1 MAFVVAGLVWEVEEE
16 VCYGIAVV
24 IEEGCEVGDWSL
36 NRVVVGVD
44 AEGVIAGVA
53 LGRRGFGLP
62 ASMGLGSASEQ
73 SARESETYLFWL
85 CVSDIKGFS
94 TGHHRCMGVRNL
106 LLTQEAHLDC
116 SRCCRPF

>member
-1 MAFVVAGLVWEVEEE
+1 MGRHGAGLAFVVAGLVWEVEEE

-24 IEEGCEVGDWSL
+24 IEEGCKVGDWSL

-62 ASMGLGSASEQ
+62 VLAL
-73 SARESETYLFWL
+73 R
-85 CVSDIKGFS
+85 V
-94 TGHHRCMGVRNL
+94 
-106 LLTQEAHLDC
+106 QEAHLDC